1 SRCLQQALIHHSS
14 DTARSLLALEPM
26 APDSSDEQKKQREN
40 TAKEL
45 NKHQYARVDYAV
57 TKNH

>member
-1 SRCLQQALIHHSS
+1 M
-14 DTARSLLALEPM
+14 LALEPM